1 MALYL
6 PVLYGTTREGRVS
19 IHVAQYAVQ
28 RLARRPGVET
38 RLFDPRDLPLGNLVL
53 RQWERRPPVP
63 AIEEFSA
70 EMSRAD
76 GFLIV
81 TPEYNYGMPGALK
94 NMIDHLYKEWNRKPF
109 AFVGAGGLSG
119 GLRAIDQLRQVVSG
133 IGAITVPTHLAV
145 HQVAKAFGPEG
156 PLSAADEFPVKFD
169 RLFDELEWYARALKA
184 PREAVDAGAGR
195 ATGQR

>member
-1 MALYL
+1 MSLYL
-6 PVLYGTTREGRVS
+6 PVLYGTAREGRVS

-28 RLARRPGVET
+28 RLARRPSVET
-38 RLFDPRDLPLGNLVL
+38 RLFDPRDLRLGDLVL

-70 EMSRAD
+70 EMARAD
-76 GFLIV
+76 GFLVV

-109 AFVGAGGLSG
+109 AFVGAGGISG

-133 IGAITVPTHLAV
+133 VAGITVPSHIAV
-145 HQVAKAFGPEG
+145 HQVAKAFGPQG
-156 PLSAADEFPVKFD
+156 PLSAADEFPMKFD
-169 RLFDELEWYARALKA
+169 RLFSDLEWYARALKA
-184 PREAVDAGAGR
+184 AREADESSS
-195 ATGQR
+195 